1 MIISH
6 QSAYLKLY
14 FLQLFNKHDRLW
26 QLWQLHISFTLRMA
40 LPVLANCNAIL
51 RSVQFA
57 CQSLHW
63 DLQLIGW
70 EFTEGALHWNRSALW
85 PWASG
90 GPSFSLVYSLWNAL
104 EAMWIQEVYVQKHS
118 HTLTSSRVWI
128 PCVCV
133 YVLKCGE
140 LVHLQL
146 TEAQP
151 NLLEIGNNQDET
163 KKLLEEHEQLLAKL
177 KVISTVPMQNKN
189 VLILKPNSCMYR
201 TRQKFGHT
209 YSNWIYISHDL

>member
-1 MIISH
+1 M
-6 QSAYLKLY
+6 
-14 FLQLFNKHDRLW
+14 QLFNKHDRLW

-40 LPVLANCNAIL
+40 LPVLANCYAIL

-85 PWASG
+85 PRASG

-104 EAMWIQEVYVQKHS
+104 EAMWIQEVHVQKHS

-133 YVLKCGE
+133 CVCFKVWRAGAS
-140 LVHLQL
+140 
-146 TEAQP
+146 TTDRSTTQP
-151 NLLEIGNNQDET
+151 SGDWKQPGWD
-163 KKLLEEHEQLLAKL
+163 
-177 KVISTVPMQNKN
+177 
-189 VLILKPNSCMYR
+189 
-201 TRQKFGHT
+201 QKASRGT
-209 YSNWIYISHDL
+209 WAAPC